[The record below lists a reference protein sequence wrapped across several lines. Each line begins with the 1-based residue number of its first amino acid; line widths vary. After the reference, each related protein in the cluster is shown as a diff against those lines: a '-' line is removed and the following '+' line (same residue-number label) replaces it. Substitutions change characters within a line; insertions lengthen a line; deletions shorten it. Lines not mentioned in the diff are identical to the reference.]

1 MASKK
6 AENIRVGV
14 VGVGY
19 LGKFH
24 AKIYANM
31 EGVDLVGVADSDSA
45 TAHKI
50 AEQYGCQAYTNS
62 ENLLDKVD
70 AVSIV
75 VPTVYHLDIA
85 RPFLEAGVHMLMEK
99 PVAPSYEESL
109 QLVELAEKAKVV
121 FQVGHLER
129 FNAGVMAL
137 ADRVKNPRFIEAH
150 RLSPFAARAT
160 DVDVVTDLMIHDID
174 IILSLVKS
182 DIEQINAAGT
192 PVITNHIDIANVR
205 LGFKNGAVA
214 NVTASRVST
223 KRYRRI
229 RIFEQ
234 QYYYG
239 LNYDDQQLEV
249 ATASPPKDDNSWPE
263 ITNEIIHLEPCL
275 PLDAELAAF
284 IHSIRTNT
292 QPLVTGRVGLE
303 AVRVANIIQENMSA
317 L

>member
-1 MASKK
+1 M

-31 EGVDLVGVADSDSA
+31 DGVDLVGVVDSNPQTAESIA
-45 TAHKI
+45 T
-50 AEQYGCQAYTNS
+50 QYGCQAFTDS
-62 ENLLDKVD
+62 AELLNKVD

-75 VPTVYHLDIA
+75 VPTVYHLEIA
-85 RPFLEAGVHMLMEK
+85 RPFLNAGIHMLMEK
-99 PVAPSYEESL
+99 PLAPSYEESL
-109 QLVELAEKAKVV
+109 QLVELAEKANVV

-137 ADRVKNPRFIEAH
+137 ANRVKNPRFIEAH
-150 RLSPFAARAT
+150 RLSPFVARAT

-174 IILSLVKS
+174 IILSLVNS
-182 DIEQINAAGT
+182 DIDQINAAGT

-214 NVTASRVST
+214 NVTASRVSN

-229 RIFEQ
+229 RVFEQ
-234 QYYYG
+234 QHYFG
-239 LNYDDQQLEV
+239 LNYDDQQLEI
-249 ATASPPKDDNSWPE
+249 ASAKPSTDKDGWPE
-263 ITNEIIHLEPCL
+263 ITNETLNLEPCL

-284 IHSIRTNT
+284 IESIRNNT

-303 AVRVANIIQENMSA
+303 AVRVAGIIKENMLA
-317 L
+317 CLK

>member
-1 MASKK
+1 M

-14 VGVGY
+14 IGVGY

-31 EGVDLVGVADSDSA
+31 TGVDLTGVVDTNPDTANDIASQYSCKAYTDSA
-45 TAHKI
+45 
-50 AEQYGCQAYTNS
+50 E
-62 ENLLDKVD
+62 LLGNVD

-75 VPTVYHLDIA
+75 VPTVYHLETA
-85 RPFLEAGVHMLMEK
+85 RPFLESGVHMLMEK
-99 PVAPSYEESL
+99 PLAPTYEESL
-109 QLVELAEKAKVV
+109 QLVELAEKSRVV

-137 ADRVKNPRFIEAH
+137 GNRVKNPRFIEVH
-150 RLSPFAARAT
+150 RLNPFVDRAT

-182 DIEQINAAGT
+182 DITQINAAGT
-192 PVITNHIDIANVR
+192 PVLTNHIDIANVR
-205 LGFKNGAVA
+205 LGFANGAVA
-214 NVTASRVST
+214 NVTASRVSN

-234 QYYYG
+234 NYYYG
-239 LNYDDQQLEV
+239 LNYDDQQLEI
-249 ATASPPKDDNSWPE
+249 ATAASADDETDKPQVKTE
-263 ITNEIIHLEPCL
+263 TLQLEPCL

-284 IHSIRTNT
+284 IQCIRDGA
-292 QPLVTGRVGLE
+292 QPLVTGRIGLE
-303 AVRVANIIQENMSA
+303 AVRVANIIKENMSA
-317 L
+317 CIQ

>member
-1 MASKK
+1 MA
-6 AENIRVGV
+6 ANIRVGV

-31 EGVDLVGVADSDSA
+31 QGVDLIGVVDSNAQTAADIA
-45 TAHKI
+45 T
-50 AEQYGCQAYTNS
+50 QYGCEAYTDS
-62 ENLLDKVD
+62 ADLLDKVD

-75 VPTVYHLDIA
+75 VPTVHHLEIA
-85 RPFLEAGVHMLMEK
+85 RPFLNAGIHMLMEK
-99 PVAPSYEESL
+99 PLAPSYEESL
-109 QLVELAEKAKVV
+109 QLVELAEKARVV

-137 ADRVKNPRFIEAH
+137 ANRVKNPRFIEAH
-150 RLSPFAARAT
+150 RLSPFAGRAT

-174 IILSLVKS
+174 IILSLVNS
-182 DIEQINAAGT
+182 DIDQINAAGT
-192 PVITNHIDIANVR
+192 PVITDHIDIANVR
-205 LGFKNGAVA
+205 LAFKNGAVA
-214 NVTASRVST
+214 NVTASRVSN

-234 QYYYG
+234 QHYYG
-239 LNYDDQQLEV
+239 LNYDDQQLEI
-249 ATASPPKDDNSWPE
+249 ASAKPSADKEGWPE
-263 ITNEIIHLEPCL
+263 ITTETITLEPCL

-284 IHSIRTNT
+284 IQSIRENT

-303 AVRVANIIQENMSA
+303 AVRVAGIIKENMSA
-317 L
+317 CLK

>member
-1 MASKK
+1 MTA
-6 AENIRVGV
+6 NVRVGV

-31 EGVDLVGVADSDSA
+31 EGVDLVGVADNDPQ
-45 TAHKI
+45 TAEKI
-50 AEQYGCQAYTNS
+50 ATEYGCQAYPNS
-62 ENLLDKVD
+62 KDLLGKVD

-99 PVAPSYEESL
+99 PIAPSYEESL

-150 RLSPFAARAT
+150 RLSPFVARAT

-174 IILSLVKS
+174 IILSLVNS
-182 DIEQINAAGT
+182 EIDQINAAGT

-234 QYYYG
+234 QNYYS
-239 LNYDDQQLEV
+239 LNYDDQQLDI
-249 ATASPPKDDNSWPE
+249 ASASPTKDDKGWPE
-263 ITNEIIHLEPCL
+263 ITQDTIHLEPCL

-284 IHSIRTNT
+284 IHSVRSNT
-292 QPLVTGRVGLE
+292 PPLVTGRVGLE
-303 AVRVANIIQENMSA
+303 AVRVANIIKENMSA
-317 L
+317 CL